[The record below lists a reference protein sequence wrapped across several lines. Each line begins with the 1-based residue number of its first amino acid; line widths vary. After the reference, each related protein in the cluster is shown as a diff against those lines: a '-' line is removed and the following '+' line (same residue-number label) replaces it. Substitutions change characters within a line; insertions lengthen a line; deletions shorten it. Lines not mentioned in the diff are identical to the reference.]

1 MKIHS
6 SLLREYK
13 GRGMI
18 NYYHE
23 WWEKGRKAITDA
35 FIKGGCSEKS
45 VGRFVLYKM
54 EQFIYKCK

>member
-1 MKIHS
+1 MMH
-6 SLLREYK
+6 
-13 GRGMI
+13 
-18 NYYHE
+18 YYHE